1 MSADFEKSSSSA
13 LRCFS
18 HHSDILLVCLV
29 PRKLRASES
38 RKLTYLHLK
47 IFSASS
53 VDIYEGI
60 I

>member
-18 HHSDILLVCLV
+18 RHSDILLVCLV

-47 IFSASS
+47 IFSAPS
-53 VDIYEGI
+53 VDIY
-60 I
+60 